1 MRIEGKD
8 YRTIWFEDNV
18 VKIIDQTKLPHQ
30 FIIKDL
36 KTIKDAINAIKI
48 MEVRGAPLIGATA
61 AYGLVLAIIENND
74 QSFLKKSADELI
86 SSRPTAINLRWAVD
100 RMMNK
105 LSGLN
110 SDKILEIALNEAK
123 DICEEDIKFCENIGL
138 NGLKIIE
145 EIYNKKKDTV
155 NILTHCNAGWL
166 ATINWGTATSP
177 IYHAHKKGIPVH
189 VWADETRPRNQGAN
203 LTSYELNEEGIKN
216 TIIADNTGGILMQRG
231 EVDMCIVGTDRTLAN
246 GDVCNK
252 VGTYL
257 KALAAHDNKIP
268 FYVALPSST
277 IDWNIKDH
285 KDIPIDDTKIWAQRL
300 SYVGELGYELYV
312 EVKDAKKIY
321 ELIIEKGKDHNLSN
335 CGMHAMDIMR
345 MESGFLHWGHDISPE
360 ENQYQA
366 GLSFTISNKKNVDFI
381 GKSAL
386 EKIDKEKIKT
396 RFAKFTLKDSKPGEP
411 LLLHDEPIYLED
423 KIIGRSTSGNYSF
436 NFKKNLTFGYINND
450 FSNEELQNKNL
461 FIEVEKKKYPIE
473 ISNKPLK
480 QTNFKNN

>member
-1 MRIEGKD
+1 MRIGGKE
-8 YRTIWFEDNV
+8 YKTIWFKNNV

-36 KTIKDAINAIKI
+36 KTVKDAVNAIKK

-61 AYGLVLAIIENND
+61 AYGLVLSLLEKND
-74 QSFLKKSADELI
+74 QTFLHKSAQDLI
-86 SSRPTAINLRWAVD
+86 DSRPTAINLKWAID
-100 RMMNK
+100 RMIKK
-105 LSGLN
+105 LTGVN
-110 SDKILEIALNEAK
+110 SDRILEIAINEAK
-123 DICEEDIKFCENIGL
+123 EICEEDVKFCENIGL

-231 EVDMCIVGTDRTLAN
+231 QVDMCIVGTDRTLSN

-257 KALAAHDNKIP
+257 KALAAKDNNIP

-277 IDWNIKDH
+277 IDWKIKNS
-285 KDIPIDDTKIWAQRL
+285 KDIPIEERSSDELSKIEG
-300 SYVGELGYELYV
+300 VDEDGK
-312 EVKDAKKIY
+312 VKKVQIYPNKSKAMNLAFDVTPAKYITS
-321 ELIIEKGKDHNLSN
+321 LITEKGVCEAS
-335 CGMHAMDIMR
+335 
-345 MESGFLHWGHDISPE
+345 E
-360 ENQYQA
+360 E
-366 GLSFTISNKKNVDFI
+366 GL
-381 GKSAL
+381 
-386 EKIDKEKIKT
+386 
-396 RFAKFTLKDSKPGEP
+396 
-411 LLLHDEPIYLED
+411 
-423 KIIGRSTSGNYSF
+423 
-436 NFKKNLTFGYINND
+436 
-450 FSNEELQNKNL
+450 KNL
-461 FIEVEKKKYPIE
+461 FK
-473 ISNKPLK
+473 
-480 QTNFKNN
+480 